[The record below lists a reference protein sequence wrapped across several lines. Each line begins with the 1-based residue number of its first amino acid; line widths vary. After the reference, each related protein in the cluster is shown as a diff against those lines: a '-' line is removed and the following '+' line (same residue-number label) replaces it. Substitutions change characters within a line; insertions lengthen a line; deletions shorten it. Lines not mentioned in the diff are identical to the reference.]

1 MVGGPQSSPQR
12 CPGWRT
18 RTRHRGCG
26 RAFAADSAALVPR
39 PPWHPK
45 RPNPFSSPALYR
57 PRGFWHSGGEQ
68 FRSHCEAQMS
78 LAFHLSTAF
87 FNLSQ
92 ALSQSIAASQPLWSL
107 SASAFHLSSSFG
119 LSPFLL
125 PAFRP
130 LEIQSRDP
138 EVEGASC
145 FVLKEKGAQLLKLPS
160 AGEVPPPFPGRPC
173 NRTQH
178 RRTFCQ
184 ALRVLYT

>member
-1 MVGGPQSSPQR
+1 M
-12 CPGWRT
+12 
-18 RTRHRGCG
+18 
-26 RAFAADSAALVPR
+26 
-39 PPWHPK
+39 
-45 RPNPFSSPALYR
+45 N
-57 PRGFWHSGGEQ
+57 
-68 FRSHCEAQMS
+68 
-78 LAFHLSTAF
+78 LAFHLFTAF
-87 FNLSQ
+87 FKLFQ
-92 ALSQSIAASQPLWSL
+92 AVSQSIAASQPLWSL

-145 FVLKEKGAQLLKLPS
+145 FVLKEKVAQQLKLPS

-178 RRTFCQ
+178 RKAFCQ